1 MTDEA
6 TAGRVRTVRANGV
19 DLCVEAFGDPDGPAV
34 LLLAGSTSSML
45 MWDAEFCRRLAG
57 GERFV
62 LRYDLRDTGRSMT
75 YPPGEPE
82 YGLADLAEDAVGV
95 LDGYGIGAAHLV
107 GQSMGGM
114 IAQLV
119 ALDHPGRVAS
129 LTLLSSSPGGPGPE
143 NPDLSTMSEEFQR
156 EYSDVR
162 WPDWSDR
169 DQVVEYRVSL
179 QRPCTGGGRA
189 FEEERY
195 RRLAG
200 AEFDRAIDLESAMRN
215 HFGMADTPP
224 WRDRLGKIGAP
235 TLVIHGGDDPVH
247 PFDHAEALAREIPDT
262 RLLRLD
268 GVGHEIPEPDW
279 DTIVRAITT
288 HIARAT

>member
-1 MTDEA
+1 MTEKA
-6 TAGRVRTVRANGV
+6 SEGTVRTVRANGV
-19 DLCVEAFGDPDGPAV
+19 DLCVEAFGNPDGPAV

-45 MWDAEFCRRLAG
+45 MWDGEFCARLAG

-62 LRYDLRDTGRSMT
+62 LRYDLRDTGKSMT
-75 YPPGEPE
+75 YPPGDPE
-82 YGLADLAEDAVGV
+82 YGLTDLAADAVGI

-119 ALDHPGRVAS
+119 ALDHPDRVAS

-143 NPDLSTMSEEFQR
+143 NPDLSGMSEDFQR
-156 EYSDVR
+156 QYGDVR

-169 DQVVEYRVSL
+169 EQVVEYRVSL
-179 QRPCTGGGRA
+179 QRPCTGSARE
-189 FEEERY
+189 FEEDRY

-215 HFGMADTPP
+215 HFAMAPTPP
-224 WRDRLGKIGAP
+224 WRDRLGKVSAP

-247 PFDHAEALAREIPDT
+247 PFDHAEALVREIPGAT
-262 RLLRLD
+262 LLRLD
-268 GVGHEIPEPDW
+268 GVGHEIPEQDW
-279 DTIVRAITT
+279 DTIANAIAV
-288 HIARAT
+288 HVHNAG